1 MFYLLI
7 FLLEVVFLAYS
18 EKKRWNSLVTPLNV
32 MMLPNAVAVI
42 IAIVYSFS
50 NQYVPN
56 FYLPSLIVWILG
68 LFVFSLP
75 SFYFSS
81 LTQNDGFNI
90 VLGPKD
96 DHYKLLNVIATIC
109 ILISFVKLRSLSG
122 NLDKFGTDEFTDEY
136 QTKGIFAHLSVVL
149 CAIFA
154 YSIYK
159 FDKQHIY
166 SLFIILGSLIGM
178 FAVGTKSWIIAP
190 LLIGYYCRLLTG
202 KTELNVKT
210 IVLPII
216 IIFGIFFLSYFLI
229 MVIAST
235 SEMSFDFMVYIIEH
249 FIDYFSGANLAF
261 SLDYQKGIL
270 EPEMGDAL
278 VAPFVNILHLFTN
291 EPYVNVINP
300 IYWDLGDLGENN
312 VRTVFGAFLCYS
324 HSYFVFVVMSLL
336 YSIITYTIYVKSR
349 NSRSLFMLMANCT
362 CLAFLTFS
370 FFDFTWV
377 NLTPYEILAI
387 FIILSILL

>member
-18 EKKRWNSLVTPLNV
+18 EKKRWNSLVTPLNM
-32 MMLPNAVAVI
+32 MMLPNAAAVI
-42 IAIVYSFS
+42 IAIVYSYS
-50 NQYVPN
+50 NRYVPN

-75 SFYFSS
+75 SLYFSS
-81 LTQNDGFNI
+81 LSQNDGFNI

-136 QTKGIFAHLSVVL
+136 QTKGIFSHLSVVL

-178 FAVGTKSWIIAP
+178 YAVGTKSWIIAP

-235 SEMSFDFMVYIIEH
+235 SEMSFDFMMLIIEH

-278 VAPFVNILHLFTN
+278 VAPFVNIVHLFTN

-300 IYWDLGDLGENN
+300 IYWDIGDLGENN

>member
-18 EKKRWNSLVTPLNV
+18 EKKRWNSLVTPLNM
-32 MMLPNAVAVI
+32 MMLPNAAAVI
-42 IAIVYSFS
+42 IAIVYSYS
-50 NQYVPN
+50 NRYVPN
-56 FYLPSLIVWILG
+56 FYLPSLIVWIWG

-90 VLGPKD
+90 VIGPKD
-96 DHYKLLNVIATIC
+96 DHYKLLNIIATIC

-216 IIFGIFFLSYFLI
+216 IIFGIFFLSYFFI
-229 MVIAST
+229 MVMAST
-235 SEMSFDFMVYIIEH
+235 SEMSFEFMLFIFEH

-261 SLDYQKGIL
+261 SLDFQKGIV

-278 VAPFVNILHLFTN
+278 IAPLINIINVFTN
-291 EPYVNVINP
+291 EPFINP
-300 IYWDLGDLGENN
+300 INPVYWDLGDLGENN
-312 VRTVFGAFLCYS
+312 VRTVFGTFLCYS
-324 HSYFVFVVMSLL
+324 HSYFIFIVISLL

>member
-7 FLLEVVFLAYS
+7 FLLEIVFLAYS
-18 EKKRWNSLVTPLNV
+18 EKKRWNSLVTPLNM

-81 LTQNDGFNI
+81 LTQNGGFNI
-90 VLGPKD
+90 VIGPKD
-96 DHYKLLNVIATIC
+96 DHYKLLNIIATIC
-109 ILISFVKLRSLSG
+109 ILISFVKLRSLSSS
-122 NLDKFGTDEFTDEY
+122 LEQFGTDDFADEY
-136 QTKGIFAHLSVVL
+136 QVKGLFAHMSVFI

-159 FDKQHIY
+159 LDRCHLY
-166 SLFIILGSLIGM
+166 SIFVVIGSLIGM
-178 FAVGTKSWIIAP
+178 YAIGTKSWIVAP
-190 LLIGYYCRLLTG
+190 LLIGYYGRFLTG
-202 KTELNVKT
+202 KTAFNFKNVA
-210 IVLPII
+210 LPGIL
-216 IIFGIFFLSYFLI
+216 IFGIFFLSYFLI

-235 SEMSFDFMVYIIEH
+235 SEMSFDFMVFIIEH

-278 VAPFVNILHLFTN
+278 VAPFVNIVHLFTN
-291 EPYVNVINP
+291 EPYVNTINP
-300 IYWDLGDLGENN
+300 IYWDIGDLGENN

-362 CLAFLTFS
+362 CLAFLTLS
-370 FFDFTWV
+370 FFDFYWM